1 MLIVC
6 VATPLSIEKTR
17 ALIDQCLSSF
27 LQARLNGRRAPQST
41 TVRRAHSPGGPRQNG
56 DSGRSAGPQALLSPT
71 NFPDRRFPAAGPS
84 MERKDGRMRL
94 RSASDTP
101 PLRRDRSPEA
111 RGSARQANGHRG
123 NGHEEYTESR
133 PSLFRPLEEY
143 IIMSFTGCECLNR
156 SFMTPGPPRRTVSES
171 LTTQRRESPQQT
183 TTQEASGFDVLD
195 PKLLLLGDI
204 AENSSWWTGGRPRRH
219 DLKDASLDE
228 RVVVPTK
235 TRMSTKSPRIDW
247 AEVFEWYRL
256 VIHAGEAWR
265 SMLTTMVDDKPV
277 MACDMASLE
286 KEIAEARAHIRRTL
300 LKATEDLLTRPR
312 RPLQRPDDIRFL
324 LILLANPLLY
334 PSALQQ
340 TESIDCTTGRT
351 EVPNFSRLRNGRKER
366 LKPGGLGRHSG
377 IIKRILGLLGNLPN
391 DCHQYLVGWFSR
403 YPESEFER
411 LVDLVGSFITYRL
424 TRQRGNRRSESFEPT
439 GGLVPSLSGTI
450 ESSPAQLH
458 AALNARPQQK
468 KGEDDG
474 RGIVYSEDW
483 QVRAAARVMSLL
495 FAANNANADRRRSGR
510 KSGHGAVLPVSRFY
524 NSLLDYSDLVADFE
538 VWEAR
543 DGRFSFCQYPFLL
556 SISAK
561 SRILEHEAR
570 RQMALKAREAFFDSI
585 LNHKSVSQYLHLKV
599 RRECLIEDSLRGV
612 SEVVGAGQE
621 EIKKGLRIEF
631 VGEEGVDAGGLR
643 KEWFLLLVREVFD
656 PNHGMFVDAIVLD
669 GADYGKGCSCT
680 TKTRTCATLTHS
692 AWSHQSSFS

>member
-1 MLIVC
+1 
-6 VATPLSIEKTR
+6 
-17 ALIDQCLSSF
+17 
-27 LQARLNGRRAPQST
+27 
-41 TVRRAHSPGGPRQNG
+41 
-56 DSGRSAGPQALLSPT
+56 
-71 NFPDRRFPAAGPS
+71 
-84 MERKDGRMRL
+84 
-94 RSASDTP
+94 
-101 PLRRDRSPEA
+101 
-111 RGSARQANGHRG
+111 
-123 NGHEEYTESR
+123 
-133 PSLFRPLEEY
+133 
-143 IIMSFTGCECLNR
+143 
-156 SFMTPGPPRRTVSES
+156 
-171 LTTQRRESPQQT
+171 
-183 TTQEASGFDVLD
+183 
-195 PKLLLLGDI
+195 
-204 AENSSWWTGGRPRRH
+204 
-219 DLKDASLDE
+219 
-228 RVVVPTK
+228 
-235 TRMSTKSPRIDW
+235 MSTKSPRIDW
-247 AEVFEWYRL
+247 AEVFQWYRL
-256 VIHAGEAWR
+256 VINAGESWR
-265 SMLTTMVDDKPV
+265 NMLTSLVDDRPAA
-277 MACDMASLE
+277 ACDLASLE

-300 LKATEDLLTRPR
+300 LKATEELLKRPR
-312 RPLQRPDDIRFL
+312 WPLQRPDDIRFL

-334 PSALQQ
+334 PSTSSQSEAL
-340 TESIDCTTGRT
+340 DCTTGRT
-351 EVPNFSRLRNGRKER
+351 EVPNFSRLGRSGRKER
-366 LKPGGLGRHSG
+366 SKPGGLGYHSG

-403 YPESEFER
+403 YPEPEFER

-424 TRQRGNRRSESFEPT
+424 TRQRGNRRSGSFEPT

-483 QVRAAARVMSLL
+483 QIRAAARVMALL
-495 FAANNANADRRRSGR
+495 FAANNANAERRRSGR
-510 KSGHGAVLPVSRFY
+510 KSSGHGAVLPISRFY

-599 RRECLIEDSLRGV
+599 RRECLVEDSLRGV

-656 PNHGMFVDAIVLD
+656 PNHGWFD
-669 GADYGKGCSCT
+669 
-680 TKTRTCATLTHS
+680 RRREP
-692 AWSHQSSFS
+692 